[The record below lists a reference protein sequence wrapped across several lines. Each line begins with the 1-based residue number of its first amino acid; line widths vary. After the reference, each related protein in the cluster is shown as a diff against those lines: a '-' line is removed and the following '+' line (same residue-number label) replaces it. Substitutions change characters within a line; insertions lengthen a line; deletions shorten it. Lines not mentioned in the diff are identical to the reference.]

1 MTYDGR
7 NYLASI
13 IGIFVIVFVIMA
25 ILFSMFYTIGIFIVL
40 GFIFY
45 FMFFIYTDKKMK
57 KEELNEILAYR
68 ESRMIYNRKLSE
80 EMP

>member
-1 MTYDGR
+1 M
-7 NYLASI
+7 ASI